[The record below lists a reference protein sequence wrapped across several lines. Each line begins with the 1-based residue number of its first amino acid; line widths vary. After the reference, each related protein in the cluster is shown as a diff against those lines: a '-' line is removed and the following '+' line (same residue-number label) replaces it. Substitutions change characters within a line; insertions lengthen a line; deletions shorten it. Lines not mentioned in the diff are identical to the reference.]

1 MLPILSK
8 EPFPLQLASAACPFL
23 KQRTLTSIDVKF
35 KFYGIVMD
43 LSVFYR
49 MTCLIIK
56 L

>member
-8 EPFPLQLASAACPFL
+8 GPFPLQLASTECPFL
-23 KQRTLTSIDVKF
+23 KQRTLTSVDIKF
-35 KFYGIVMD
+35 KFYDIVMD

-49 MTCLIIK
+49 KTCLIK